1 MKIQAT
7 LRQVNDSFP
16 YFKQLVNEKMSY
28 DIGYQVYLLSE
39 KLDKV
44 LEYLRERAT
53 KEIAGMTEAEMQQKV
68 ADILETKIEIDAEQ
82 IDREKFFKAL
92 PPDISMPPIA
102 FSMISFALTPEKEED
117 SSEAFKVI

>member
-7 LRQVNDSFP
+7 LREVNDSFP

-28 DIGYQVYLLSE
+28 EVGYQIYMLSE

-44 LEYLRERAT
+44 LTYLRDRAT
-53 KEIAGMTEAEMQQKV
+53 KEIAGMPEAEANQKI

-82 IDREKFFKAL
+82 IDRQKFFNAL
-92 PPDISMPPIA
+92 PTDISLPPIA
-102 FSMISFALTPEKEED
+102 FSMISFALTPEESKD
-117 SSEAFKVI
+117 SEEAFKVI

>member
-7 LRQVNDSFP
+7 LREVNDSFP

-28 DIGYQVYLLSE
+28 EVGYQIYVLSE

-44 LEYLRERAT
+44 LNYLRERAT
-53 KEIAGMTEAEMQQKV
+53 KEIAGMTEAEMQQKIS
-68 ADILETKIEIDAEQ
+68 DILETKIEIDAEQ

-102 FSMISFALTPEKEED
+102 FSIISFALTPVEENT
-117 SSEAFKVI
+117 SEAFKVI